1 MINPRVINAVKM
13 DLYALTVDVE
23 LLNGV
28 YVISLNAGMYE
39 VRIPA
44 MQIDTLETSTEVI
57 NLIVD
62 TFRTEY
68 KKLGC

>member
-1 MINPRVINAVKM
+1 MINPRVINTVKM